1 LGLDRL
7 SECCYYLE
15 QKFDF
20 RDDFFGR
27 LEVVAS
33 VEVGQLA
40 VTTGEEV
47 AALAKVGQL
56 FGLKKK
62 RKKG

>member
-1 LGLDRL
+1 
-7 SECCYYLE
+7 
-15 QKFDF
+15 
-20 RDDFFGR
+20 
-27 LEVVAS
+27 VAS